1 MNIVYA
7 MTHHVYKWI
16 LPSLR
21 SLAATNPKANVFI
34 LAEDD
39 ELPFDLPMNVR
50 VINVAD
56 QNYFPKDGV
65 NYNNSYKY
73 INLLK
78 VRYPSILPVDKVIH
92 LDIDTIICDS
102 LEGMWETDLKGKWF
116 GAVPEIQTWY
126 KPFGKDY
133 YNMGIAV
140 INLAQMRKDG
150 IEKEMQW
157 YLNTVKQPF
166 ADQDAWNL
174 YGLGSE
180 KIVPLDVR
188 WNEAIPTGRTE
199 NPAIVHYCG
208 IREWFTDRNI
218 ARVEY
223 LNKYREE

>member
-21 SLAATNPKANVFI
+21 SLAVTNPNADVFV

-39 ELPFDLPMNVR
+39 MLPFDLPINVH

-102 LEGMWETDLKGKWF
+102 LEGMWEADLTGKWF

-199 NPAIVHYCG
+199 NPAVVHYCG